1 MHNQQ
6 LGANM
11 LMPDGHYNIK
21 KEERERFPS
30 FFMEIPQQEDLNNL
44 VTNINAHS
52 KLKQQE
58 EEAKQQLNEDANK
71 NKGNKKRKNKL
82 DTQQAEEWA

>member
-1 MHNQQ
+1 
-6 LGANM
+6 M